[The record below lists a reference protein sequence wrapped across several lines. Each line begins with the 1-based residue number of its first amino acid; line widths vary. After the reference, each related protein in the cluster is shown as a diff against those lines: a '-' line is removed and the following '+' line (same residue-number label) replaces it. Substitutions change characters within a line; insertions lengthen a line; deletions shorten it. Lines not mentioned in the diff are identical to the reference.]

1 MQSQPLQQFGHE
13 SEMIRSGGSSSSSGR
28 DWRLPVEEERSIN
41 LNTATER
48 VQPSRRFHDQ
58 ERSSSGRSYEEASS
72 QRAPPPSTDLT
83 WSSKPTPTS
92 EPIALQSSGQFQPPR
107 SNQAAQLSLLSL
119 VSDQPSVSQPNRSA
133 QTHSVSKPQPVSSKL
148 FPMSQP
154 SSNPLA
160 GTGLREV

>member
-1 MQSQPLQQFGHE
+1 M
-13 SEMIRSGGSSSSSGR
+13 
-28 DWRLPVEEERSIN
+28 EEERSIN
-41 LNTATER
+41 LNAATER
-48 VQPSRRFHDQ
+48 VQPSRRFQDQ

-72 QRAPPPSTDLT
+72 HRAPPPSTDLT

-92 EPIALQSSGQFQPPR
+92 EPIGSQFQPPR
-107 SNQAAQLSLLSL
+107 SSNQAAQLLSL
-119 VSDQPSVSQPNRSA
+119 VSDQPSVSQPNRSN
-133 QTHSVSKPQPVSSKL
+133 QTHSVSKPQPVSKL